1 MIDYQAAVD
10 FFSSDEP
17 YVLSTHMNADGD
29 GLGALLALGE
39 MLDQMGQE
47 SRIVLNDETPDGKF
61 AFLHGFDRIESYGT
75 LSERGSVSRA
85 VFVDTPTISSKR
97 VGDVALMVG
106 QYTRTLLIDHHAG
119 NSEEADVM
127 ILDPDASAASEM
139 VYRIVQASGVS
150 ITQEM
155 ATQIYAGIAFDT
167 KLFKFS
173 HPERGLK
180 VCAELVDWG
189 ADPQAIADALFAHQT
204 FETVQTLASALSTL
218 ELHMDGRVSI
228 LLVDL
233 ATYGLGGDLDVVVDY
248 AASIEG
254 VDVALFLKEES
265 PGRYRISL
273 RSRGEVNVNQVART
287 FGGGGHEKASGCTIE
302 APLQD
307 VKKRLLHEL
316 MQQL

>member
-1 MIDYQAAVD
+1 M
-10 FFSSDEP
+10 
-17 YVLSTHMNADGD
+17 M
-29 GLGALLALGE
+29 
-39 MLDQMGQE
+39 DQMGRDY
-47 SRIVLNDETPDGKF
+47 RIVLNDEIPDGKF
-61 AFLHGFDRIESYGT
+61 AFLQGFDRIESYDT
-75 LSERGSVSRA
+75 LSERGPVPRA

-97 VGDVALMVG
+97 VGNVALMVG
-106 QYTRTLLIDHHAG
+106 QHTRTLLIDHHAG

-150 ITQEM
+150 ITQTM

-180 VCAELVDWG
+180 VCAELVDRG

-204 FETVQTLASALSTL
+204 LETVQTLASALSTL

-228 LLVDL
+228 LLVDH
-233 ATYGLGGDLDVVVDY
+233 AAYGLGGDLDVVVDH

-273 RSRGEVNVNQVART
+273 RSRGAFNVNQVART

-316 MQQL
+316 TQQL